1 MRIDNFFA
9 ELKRRNVYKVAVAYA
24 VVGWLLVQVATQVFP
39 FFEIPNWAVRL
50 IVLAIVIGF
59 PIALVI
65 AWAFEATPEGIKRT
79 KVADAL
85 PSTPSHRKHAWIY
98 VVGIGAAI
106 SVALFFFGR
115 YTAGKKTSPKPND
128 ISNKSIA
135 VLPFENLSSDKENA
149 YFAAGIQDEI
159 ITRLAK
165 IGALKVISRTSTSHF
180 ASSPQ
185 NLPEIAR
192 QLGVANILEGSVQKA
207 REAVHVNVQLI
218 RTATDDHLWAE
229 SYDRKLDDIFGV
241 EKEVAQSIASALNA
255 KLTGAEEQALAQ
267 KPTANS
273 SAYDAYL
280 RGNTLFW
287 ESNEEALLQAVES
300 YEQAVRLDPQFAIA
314 WAALAR
320 AQSILYAV
328 SNTTSARQSAAEQ
341 ALAQAERLQPEA
353 PETKIA
359 RAFFNDWVTR
369 EYEKVI
375 SAMEQAHRTWPGNVE
390 VLQLLGWATADAG
403 DWRRSSE
410 FWDEALVL
418 SPRDP
423 MTRYWAAER
432 PMALRE
438 FDKALRMLDEA
449 LGIFPDNS
457 RLLTLKIE
465 TLQAIGRLDEA
476 QQLVDKLHPA
486 LGDWPAVA
494 GIVYQAKLRRD
505 PAATMKT
512 LLPLAQP
519 TERGLTWLGNL
530 VNYAQLQ
537 EVSGDKDGAH
547 RSFTAVREKV
557 DTLLQKEPRNINVLI
572 WSAMA
577 ALGLEV
583 RDAALRAIDR
593 LDSIAAMTEPERNE
607 FRARTL
613 IRFGDKDRAIAILQ
627 SLLQRPCRGFYS
639 NAPLTPSLLRL
650 DPDFDPLR
658 GDPRFQKLCEEKSK

>member
-1 MRIDNFFA
+1 WVVQT
-9 ELKRRNVYKVAVAYA
+9 LVVLVA
-24 VVGWLLVQVATQVFP
+24 L
-39 FFEIPNWAVRL
+39 
-50 IVLAIVIGF
+50 GF
-59 PIALVI
+59 PIALVL

-79 KVADAL
+79 EIADAM
-85 PSTPSHRKHAWIY
+85 PATTGQKQHAWIY
-98 VVGIGAAI
+98 IVVIGAAV
-106 SVALFFFGR
+106 SVGLFFIGR
-115 YTAGKKTSPKPND
+115 YTAGTKSAASPND

-149 YFAAGIQDEI
+149 YFAEGIQDEI
-159 ITRLAK
+159 LTRLAK
-165 IGALKVISRTSTSHF
+165 IGALKVISRTSTSHY

-192 QLGVANILEGSVQKA
+192 QLRVANILEGSVQKV
-207 REAVHVNVQLI
+207 RDAVHVNVQLI
-218 RTATDDHLWAE
+218 HAVTDDHLWAE
-229 SYDRKLDDIFGV
+229 SYDRKLDDIFAV

-273 SAYDAYL
+273 SAYEAYL

-287 ESNEEALLQAVES
+287 ESNEESLLRAVES

-320 AQSILYAV
+320 AQSILYTV
-328 SNTTSARQSAAEQ
+328 SNTTSARESAAEH
-341 ALAQAERLQPEA
+341 ALAEAERLQPAA

-369 EYEKVI
+369 NYKQVI
-375 SAMEQAHRTWPGNVE
+375 SEMEQAHRTWPGNVE

-410 FWDEALVL
+410 VWDEALSL

-438 FDKALRMLDEA
+438 FEKALRMLDEA

-476 QQLVDKLHPA
+476 QELVNKLHPA

-505 PAATMKT
+505 PAATMKI

-519 TERGLTWLGNL
+519 TQRGLTWLGNL
-530 VNYAQLQ
+530 AYYAQLQ
-537 EVSGDKDGAH
+537 EVSGDRDSAH
-547 RSFTAVREKV
+547 RSFATVREKV

-572 WSAMA
+572 WSAIA
-577 ALGLEV
+577 ALGLGD
-583 RDAALRAIDR
+583 RNAALQAIDR

-613 IRFGDKDRAIAILQ
+613 IRFGDKKQAIAIMQ
-627 SLLQRPCRGFYS
+627 ALLQTPCRGCYS
-639 NAPLTPSLLRL
+639 NAPLTPALLRL

-658 GDPRFQKLCEEKSK
+658 GDPRFEKLCQEPTK